1 MRKLRLFA
9 LLAATV
15 LAAAEIHAGQS
26 VGLVLSGGG
35 SKGIAHIGFIKALE
49 ENNIPVDCI
58 TGTSMGA
65 IVGAL
70 YASGYSPDEMLAML
84 STEQFMN
91 WATGV
96 TAASD
101 KFYFYEPQETPGWLT
116 VNLASGDSA
125 TLAALFPTRL
135 VNPLPMSFAFME
147 IFSPPQAAAD
157 NDFDKLF
164 VPFRCVASDIYRHR
178 KVVFSRGELPL
189 AVRASMS
196 FPLVYQPIM
205 IGDTL
210 MYDGGLYD
218 VYPVDVML
226 DDFNP
231 DRIIGVDVSTPNTP
245 PGLNDLVGQIE
256 NMVMSGYLPKIPD
269 GRGINVVFDL
279 ERFGLTHWGAAKEI
293 YEIGYRRGLELAD
306 SIKSITTARRTPEE
320 VARRRAEFR
329 KRIRPM
335 EIRDVAVTGT
345 DSNTGRWIMQTF
357 RGSVDSTMTV
367 GEARSGFYK
376 LTSTGRMRNLV
387 PHAAYDTATGTFDI
401 DLHADVTK
409 NFRAEVGGFLT
420 SGSQSM
426 LYAAGHYN
434 PLDYR
439 HPYASLEG
447 WAGINYLAASG
458 DVGMLLPTSAPSRLG
473 LKLTAARQRLYEH
486 EKMFYDL
493 KSPAFAINSE
503 ITAGLYYALP
513 AGRHGIFEAQLGYGH
528 LTSGYR
534 PPLQYSATIGRIS
547 IIDDLARLRLQ
558 WTRSTLDD
566 AFLPT
571 TGSRYEVSLTGYAG
585 DRRQKPT
592 GLPKAAR
599 PTRGEA
605 FASAESYI
613 RVAKGLSVG
622 LKGEALYSSQKL
634 SGDYTASMILAPQFS
649 PSFTTDGEYMPA
661 FRANEYVAA
670 SVTPVWQAAKI
681 FQIRLNATVFAPMR
695 RILVAPDGQGARYGA
710 IFGSCNFYGQLS
722 AALRLPIGA
731 VVAYCSYSSGHAR
744 HWSGGISLGIPIK
757 APKFRR

>member
-101 KFYFYEPQETPGWLT
+101 KFYFNEPQETPGWLT

-125 TLAALFPTRL
+125 TLASLFPTRL

-335 EIRDVAVTGT
+335 EIKDVAVTGT
-345 DSNTGRWIMQTF
+345 DSNTGRWIIQTF

-367 GEARSGFYK
+367 GEARSA
-376 LTSTGRMRNLV
+376 STN
-387 PHAAYDTATGTFDI
+387 
-401 DLHADVTK
+401 
-409 NFRAEVGGFLT
+409 
-420 SGSQSM
+420 
-426 LYAAGHYN
+426 
-434 PLDYR
+434 
-439 HPYASLEG
+439 
-447 WAGINYLAASG
+447 
-458 DVGMLLPTSAPSRLG
+458 
-473 LKLTAARQRLYEH
+473 
-486 EKMFYDL
+486 
-493 KSPAFAINSE
+493 
-503 ITAGLYYALP
+503 
-513 AGRHGIFEAQLGYGH
+513 
-528 LTSGYR
+528 
-534 PPLQYSATIGRIS
+534 
-547 IIDDLARLRLQ
+547 
-558 WTRSTLDD
+558 
-566 AFLPT
+566 
-571 TGSRYEVSLTGYAG
+571 
-585 DRRQKPT
+585 
-592 GLPKAAR
+592 
-599 PTRGEA
+599 
-605 FASAESYI
+605 
-613 RVAKGLSVG
+613 
-622 LKGEALYSSQKL
+622 
-634 SGDYTASMILAPQFS
+634 
-649 PSFTTDGEYMPA
+649 
-661 FRANEYVAA
+661 
-670 SVTPVWQAAKI
+670 
-681 FQIRLNATVFAPMR
+681 
-695 RILVAPDGQGARYGA
+695 
-710 IFGSCNFYGQLS
+710 
-722 AALRLPIGA
+722 
-731 VVAYCSYSSGHAR
+731 
-744 HWSGGISLGIPIK
+744 
-757 APKFRR
+757 